1 MSEVKMLNTQVRDLR
16 SQLREAQEAEYTAC
30 RKLNELIASAA
41 PSQREYDLERQLAK
55 EVAERKKLDAELERQ
70 RHRMSL
76 KHFFDSTRDATSSVV
91 TVSTLTSGGQLSEA
105 ELEAVLTELG
115 KVCPERRLAVCSTAW

>member
-1 MSEVKMLNTQVRDLR
+1 MLNTQIHELR
-16 SQLREAQEAEYTAC
+16 SELRAAQQAEYTAC

-41 PSQREYDLERQLAK
+41 PSQRENDLERQLAR

-76 KHFFDSTRDATSSVV
+76 KHFFDSTRETMPPVV
-91 TVSTLTSGGQLSEA
+91 TLPTPQPGGKLSEL
-105 ELEAVLTELG
+105 ELEAVLTELA
-115 KVCPERRLAVCSTAW
+115 KV

>member
-1 MSEVKMLNTQVRDLR
+1 MLHTQIQDLR

-41 PSQREYDLERQLAK
+41 PSQREYELERQLAR
-55 EVAERKKLDAELERQ
+55 EVAEKKKLDAELERQ

-76 KHFFDSTRDATSSVV
+76 KHFFDATRDTVSPVV
-91 TVSTLTSGGQLSEA
+91 TVPAPGSGGKLSEA

-115 KVCPERRLAVCSTAW
+115 KVCLFSIYSVLLF